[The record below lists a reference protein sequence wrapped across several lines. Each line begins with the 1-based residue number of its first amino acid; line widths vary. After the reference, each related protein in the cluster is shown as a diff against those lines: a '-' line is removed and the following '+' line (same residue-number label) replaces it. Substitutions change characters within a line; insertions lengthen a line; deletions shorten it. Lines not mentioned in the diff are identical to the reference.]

1 MADFEPTAEDL
12 ALFGEDRGKFDAFVN
27 RVETDRLKARQSVID
42 QKDQELRSFKGL
54 GLTPDEIK
62 VLKDKGADAPDPAEL
77 EKRIRQS
84 LENDLRG
91 TSDVRL
97 RGAEVR
103 AQAAGMGFVK
113 PQQALALV
121 DQAELAKVKVGDDG
135 TVDEAAVKKLLD
147 DLAKDSPHLLAKKDT
162 TVGHREAGVGASGAA
177 TAPVVAP
184 GIGRLRNAYAES
196 DKK

>member
-1 MADFEPTAEDL
+1 MEFEPADL
-12 ALFGEDRGKFDAFVN
+12 ELVGGDASKLEGILGKY
-27 RVETDRLKARQSVID
+27 ETDRLKARQAVID
-42 QKDQELRSFKGL
+42 QKDQELRSYKGL

-62 VLKDKGADAPDPAEL
+62 ALKDKGADAPDPEAI

-84 LENDLRG
+84 LEQDLRG
-91 TSDVRL
+91 TSDTRL

-103 AQAAGMGFVK
+103 AQAAGLGFVK

-121 DQAELAKVKVGDDG
+121 DQTELAKVKVGDDG

-162 TVGHREAGVGASGAA
+162 SVGHREAGIGASGDSGK
-177 TAPVVAP
+177 PVVQP
-184 GIGRLRNAYAES
+184 GAGRLRQAYAES
-196 DKK
+196 QNK